1 MIGEARGGQGDFESG
16 GDFRVSSREDVAQ
29 HFLMRDPTGQ
39 MLSTLHY
46 LGTVEDWV
54 FHRLAEHGQPM
65 REEVRVRLQRLD
77 AVITQ
82 YREQIPPD
90 NAQFL
95 LILSW
100 LDTQESLYTLEYLH
114 RYQPEFFERLLEHCR
129 DLVRNDA
136 TANHLFGRFMVVL
149 RTRLYDQIFAPD
161 NVQFVARIL
170 MEREA

>member
-1 MIGEARGGQGDFESG
+1 MVGETDRQGDFEPTRG
-16 GDFRVSSREDVAQ
+16 FRVSSREEVAR

-39 MLSTLHY
+39 LFSTLHY
-46 LGTVEDWV
+46 MGTVEDWV
-54 FHRLAEHGQPM
+54 FHRLAEQGKSM
-65 REEVRVRLQRLD
+65 REEVQVRLQRLD

-95 LILSW
+95 QILSW

-129 DLVRNDA
+129 ELSRDDT

-149 RTRLYDQIFAPD
+149 RARLYDQIFAPD
-161 NVQFVARIL
+161 NVQFVTRIL